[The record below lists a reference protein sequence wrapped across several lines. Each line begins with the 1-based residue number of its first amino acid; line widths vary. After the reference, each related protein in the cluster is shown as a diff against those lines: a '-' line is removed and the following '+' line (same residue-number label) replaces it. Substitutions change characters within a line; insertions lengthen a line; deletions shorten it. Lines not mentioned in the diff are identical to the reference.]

1 MPTVTAWIDGLR
13 DVFGR
18 RDIDAVIRSGI
29 RGVPGFHARE
39 NGIEVGT
46 APPAAR
52 VEFALDRLVV
62 IKPEKKEARK

>member
-1 MPTVTAWIDGLR
+1 MPIVTAWIDGLR
-13 DVFGR
+13 EVFGR
-18 RDIDAVIRSGI
+18 ELMDDVIRNGL
-29 RGVPGFHARE
+29 RGAGGFCARE

-62 IKPEKKEARK
+62 IKPEEKVKK